1 MRALDPSK
9 SFVMIRSSTS
19 QLALA
24 FPKNIYLFIYLKLV
38 ERSQKYNEYK
48 KLIKTN

>member
-19 QLALA
+19 RHALA
-24 FPKNIYLFIYLKLV
+24 FPKNSIKCNKRYIIANIV
-38 ERSQKYNEYK
+38 VYK
-48 KLIKTN
+48 NPK